1 MRIYIPATGVDI
13 GRDALLPRTVHAV
26 TDELRDLL
34 PGDVEEVLEAVAMN
48 AATDES
54 LRVLAA
60 LAASGETV
68 YPLRVV
74 IAAEIE
80 EKKTAHIEG
89 DDILPT
95 ALQLGEPVGWEDV
108 VSFHVDDAE
117 AANDVVLAIGGDAAA
132 LERVTDDEDLMWFD
146 VEERG
151 RLIEYFG

>member
-1 MRIYIPATGVDI
+1 
-13 GRDALLPRTVHAV
+13 
-26 TDELRDLL
+26 
-34 PGDVEEVLEAVAMN
+34 MN

-95 ALQLGEPVGWEDV
+95 ALQLVEPVGWEDV

>member
-60 LAASGETV
+60 LAASGEPV

-95 ALQLGEPVGWEDV
+95 ALQLVEPVGWEDV

>member
-1 MRIYIPATGVDI
+1 MRIYIPATGADV
-13 GRDALLPRTVHAV
+13 GREALLPRTVHAV
-26 TDELRDLL
+26 TDELREAL

-74 IAAEIE
+74 IAADVVER
-80 EKKTAHIEG
+80 KVTPAEG
-89 DDILPT
+89 EDDLPT
-95 ALQLGEPVGWEDV
+95 ALRLIEAVNWDDV
-108 VSFHVDDAE
+108 VSFHVDDAKV
-117 AANDVVLAIGGDAAA
+117 ADDVVLAIGGDEHAQ
-132 LERVTDDEDLMWFD
+132 ERVTEEDLMWFD

-151 RLIEYFG
+151 DLIEYFG

>member
-60 LAASGETV
+60 WAASGETV

-80 EKKTAHIEG
+80 EGKTAHIEG

-95 ALQLGEPVGWEDV
+95 ALQLVEPVGWEDV

-146 VEERG
+146 VGERG